1 MEEQDAKR
9 NEAEDRKIEQLIE
22 RIVVDHDEQAML
34 AFLALF
40 EEDMNVLSKYM
51 RMSKDDAMQSLK
63 LGLLEM
69 ILNNQVIKNRKSK
82 RK

>member
-9 NEAEDRKIEQLIE
+9 NEAEDREIEQLIE
-22 RIVVDHDEQAML
+22 RIVVEHDEQAML

>member
-1 MEEQDAKR
+1 MEEQDAQR
-9 NEAEDRKIEQLIE
+9 NEAEDREIEQLIE

-69 ILNNQVIKNRKSK
+69 VLNNQVIKNRKSK